1 MFDATQYGIAYF
13 RKKLPDPC
21 ETLKHKCRSSAD
33 LWAIKRRA
41 NRPYRASQ
49 RLPAVARSA

>member
-1 MFDATQYGIAYF
+1 MFDATQNGIAYF